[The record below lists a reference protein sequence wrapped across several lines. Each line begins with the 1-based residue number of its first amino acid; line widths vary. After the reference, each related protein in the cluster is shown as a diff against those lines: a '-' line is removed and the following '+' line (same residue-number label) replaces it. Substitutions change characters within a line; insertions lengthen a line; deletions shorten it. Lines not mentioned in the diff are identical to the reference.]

1 MKKENYERIKEL
13 MKHTEI
19 EDIEI
24 LVKDIEVVNDTEIGY
39 CAKVTYITNLIVE
52 GDSYET
58 YRDHI
63 QYEEWSK
70 GAEDEVAYVDK
81 DIKHLMDN
89 LYEIEYDWIEQA
101 EIDNAC
107 GL

>member
-1 MKKENYERIKEL
+1 MKKENYERIKEF

-52 GDSYET
+52 GDDIIT
-58 YRDHI
+58 
-63 QYEEWSK
+63 YEEWS
-70 GAEDEVAYVDK
+70 EDSTPEIAYVDK
-81 DIKHLMDN
+81 DIKTLMHN

>member
-1 MKKENYERIKEL
+1 MKKENYERIKEF

-52 GDSYET
+52 GDDT
-58 YRDHI
+58 I
-63 QYEEWSK
+63 TYEEWS
-70 GAEDEVAYVDK
+70 EDSSPEIAYVDK
-81 DIKHLMDN
+81 DIRTLMSN

>member
-1 MKKENYERIKEL
+1 MKKENYERIKEF
-13 MKHTEI
+13 MKNTEI

-52 GDSYET
+52 DNIIT
-58 YRDHI
+58 
-63 QYEEWSK
+63 YEEWS
-70 GAEDEVAYVDK
+70 EDSTPEIAYVDK
-81 DIKHLMDN
+81 DIKTLMCN